1 MEQFNASQLITVSND
16 SKITRDIFEALNTK
30 LTVKEKEDFQ
40 MWLRL
45 INYHKQFSK
54 PKKKFFLFKKIHGL
68 ISFSIQW

>member
-16 SKITRDIFEALNTK
+16 SKITRDIFETLNSK

-54 PKKKFFLFKKIHGL
+54 PKEKFFSFKKIHGL